1 MDIFIVVQSEASMK
15 QTVLHE
21 HDIGGM
27 ACCAAEIV
35 LASAREA
42 MESRG
47 VFTMA
52 LSGGST
58 PLALYSLLAEPPYSE
73 SMPWGCTHLF
83 WGDERCVPPDH
94 PESNYRTA
102 NEALISR
109 IIIPV
114 GNVHRMWGEL
124 ASPDETA
131 LVCER
136 DMDGFFRACDAY
148 YSGLPEFDLILLGMG
163 RDGHTAS
170 LFPGRPELD
179 ERRRLAVPAEAP
191 SGSPVRSRVTLTFP
205 VINNAARV
213 VFLVTGD
220 DKRPIV
226 ESILARDEN
235 SIVYPASRVQ
245 PRGELV
251 WITGYGV

>member
-1 MDIFIVVQSEASMK
+1 MASS
-15 QTVLHE
+15 
-21 HDIGGM
+21 
-27 ACCAAEIV
+27 AAEIV
-35 LASAREA
+35 LDAAREA
-42 MESRG
+42 VGSRN
-47 VFTMA
+47 VFTLA

-58 PLALYSLLAEPPYSE
+58 PRALYSLLAEPPYSE
-73 SMPWGCTHLF
+73 SMPWERTHLF
-83 WGDERCVPPDH
+83 WGDERCVPPGH

-109 IIIPV
+109 ILIPV
-114 GNVHRMWGEL
+114 GNVHRIRGEL
-124 ASPDETA
+124 ASPDEAA
-131 LVCER
+131 LEYER
-136 DMDGFFRACDAY
+136 DIDGFYRACDAH
-148 YSGLPEFDLILLGMG
+148 YSVLPVFDLILLGMG
-163 RDGHTAS
+163 NDGHTAS

-179 ERRRLAVPAEAP
+179 ECRRLAVPSEAP
-191 SGSPVRSRVTLTFP
+191 PESPVRSRVTLTFP

-245 PRGELV
+245 PRSELV
-251 WITGYGV
+251 WITGYGDVQAGGSESR